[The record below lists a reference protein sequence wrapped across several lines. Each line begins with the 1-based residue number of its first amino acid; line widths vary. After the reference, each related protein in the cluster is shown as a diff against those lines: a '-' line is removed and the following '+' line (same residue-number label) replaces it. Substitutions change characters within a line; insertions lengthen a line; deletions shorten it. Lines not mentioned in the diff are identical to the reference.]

1 VKLGLISD
9 LHGDAEALEQAWGH
23 LQALKVDRVLSA
35 GDVVGY
41 GPRPDDVASFL
52 KEQNVSCVCGNH
64 DRWALSRPPGTP
76 DEFGGASPSEET
88 LAYLRTLPPDLVL
101 VESQRFG
108 VVVHGSPYSD
118 MEFVT
123 PQTHPPAVLRGY
135 LELLNCDF
143 LVVGHTHEPMWYRC
157 DRGLV
162 VNPGSVISLPVVK
175 SSRTFAVLDLDDL
188 SIKFY
193 RVDSGKAITVP
204 PWPDETGEQPGTV
217 G

>member
-1 VKLGLISD
+1 
-9 LHGDAEALEQAWGH
+9 
-23 LQALKVDRVLSA
+23 
-35 GDVVGY
+35 
-41 GPRPDDVASFL
+41 
-52 KEQNVSCVCGNH
+52 
-64 DRWALSRPPGTP
+64 
-76 DEFGGASPSEET
+76 
-88 LAYLRTLPPDLVL
+88 
-101 VESQRFG
+101 
-108 VVVHGSPYSD
+108 
-118 MEFVT
+118 
-123 PQTHPPAVLRGY
+123 VLRGY